1 MVSIKNKLNLNAD
14 KNKIIPLNLKSNF
27 YKNVPR
33 KKLIGDYF
41 MMNYHFRVTFYSHM
55 KHTGINHGFE

>member
-41 MMNYHFRVTFYSHM
+41 MINYHF
-55 KHTGINHGFE
+55 